1 MGDFNMMHE
10 NQRAQD
16 FSDSYHLENL
26 PTCFT
31 SSTHTAIDLFV
42 ANARSFFMDMNYHKM
57 LCAFV
62 KATFTKDKRKFMNYR
77 CFKSLSKVSLR
88 KKCPYSEFFWS
99 PFSRILTEYGEIL
112 RISPY
117 SVQMRE
123 NTDQNNFEYGQF
135 LCSVCF
141 EKNPMKTSLKLV
153 THLKNLMIFEHL
165 SICLYIGLFCT
176 FKKEKKVYTS
186 HTFITKDLRKV
197 IIDGSLLR
205 NKFNRNF
212 TSENWHQ
219 YKRLR
224 NKCTNILKKKKNYFA
239 RVDIKSITNNTTF
252 WNPVKFISQINP
264 ELAFISYIIKVMD
277 PLNIHRKNV
286 TIFNNYF
293 SGIVK
298 SLNLEKDPETLA
310 EFSRTWKEIKKKL
323 KDDHFYFNLTLT
335 TKLLMLSLN

>member
-117 SVQMRE
+117 SVQMPE

-135 LCSVCF
+135 LRTMCMFRKKPCEDLLKIGNSF
-141 EKNPMKTSLKLV
+141 EEFYDIWT
-153 THLKNLMIFEHL
+153 FEHL
-165 SICLYIGLFCT
+165 P
-176 FKKEKKVYTS
+176 V
-186 HTFITKDLRKV
+186 
-197 IIDGSLLR
+197 
-205 NKFNRNF
+205 
-212 TSENWHQ
+212 NWTV
-219 YKRLR
+219 L
-224 NKCTNILKKKKNYFA
+224 
-239 RVDIKSITNNTTF
+239 
-252 WNPVKFISQINP
+252 
-264 ELAFISYIIKVMD
+264 
-277 PLNIHRKNV
+277 
-286 TIFNNYF
+286 
-293 SGIVK
+293 
-298 SLNLEKDPETLA
+298 
-310 EFSRTWKEIKKKL
+310 
-323 KDDHFYFNLTLT
+323 HF
-335 TKLLMLSLN
+335 